1 MKSIAELKAIREEAK
16 SKMNI
21 REGGEAEIRIVVGM
35 ATCGIAAGARPVLN
49 ALVEEVSRRKLSNVL
64 VTQTGCI
71 GICQFEP
78 VIEVTMPNQGKVTYV
93 KVTAEKIPEIITEHI
108 VNGRPVEQFTIGA
121 YQK

>member
-16 SKMNI
+16 GKMNI
-21 REGGEAEIRIVVGM
+21 REGGDAEIRIVVGM

-49 ALVEEVSRRKLSNVL
+49 ALVEEVSRRKLTNVS

-78 VIEVTMPNQGKVTYV
+78 VIEVTTPGQGKVTYV